1 MSGKTMQMKEIEVW
15 DPLVRTGHWLLATA
29 VIVAWFVDEPLW
41 LHSWLGYIAIALVLL
56 RIVWGF
62 IGPDYARFA
71 SFVRGPRVAFGYFID
86 LIRFS
91 SKRHLGHSP
100 AGAVMII
107 ALLVMVAVT
116 AVTGMASLAATRG
129 EGPFS
134 RVITKVER
142 PNFPI
147 QRKDVEEDQELFI
160 EEVHETA
167 ASITMVLSHFAYR
180 WCCPC
185 ELRTSRK
192 SGRGHDNWAQEVGIR
207 VGHDLKL
214 PFGA

>member
-1 MSGKTMQMKEIEVW
+1 MQMTEIRVW

-29 VIVAWFVDEPLW
+29 VIIAWFVDEPLW
-41 LHSWLGYIAIALVLL
+41 LHTWLGYIAIALVLV

-71 SFVRGPRVAFGYFID
+71 SFVRGPRLTFGYFSD

-91 SKRHLGHSP
+91 SKRYLGHSP

-129 EGPFS
+129 EGPLAG
-134 RVITKVER
+134 VITKIER
-142 PNFPI
+142 ANT
-147 QRKDVEEDQELFI
+147 EEDQELLS

-167 ASITMVLSHFAYR
+167 ANVTMVLVLLHIAGVALASFAHR
-180 WCCPC
+180 
-185 ELRTSRK
+185 ENLVAAMIT
-192 SGRGHDNWAQEVGIR
+192 G
-207 VGHDLKL
+207 LKR
-214 PFGA
+214 PQ

>member
-1 MSGKTMQMKEIEVW
+1 MQMTEIRVW

-29 VIVAWFVDEPLW
+29 VIIAWFVDEPLW
-41 LHSWLGYIAIALVLL
+41 LHTWGYIAMALILV

-71 SFVRGPRVAFGYFID
+71 SFVRGPRLTFGYFSD

-91 SKRHLGHSP
+91 SKRYLGHSP

-129 EGPFS
+129 EGPLAG
-134 RVITKVER
+134 VITKVER
-142 PNFPI
+142 ANT
-147 QRKDVEEDQELFI
+147 EEDQDLLI
-160 EEVHETA
+160 EEIHETA
-167 ASITMVLSHFAYR
+167 ANVTMVLVLLHFAGVALASFAHR
-180 WCCPC
+180 
-185 ELRTSRK
+185 ENLVAAMITGRK
-192 SGRGHDNWAQEVGIR
+192 RAE
-207 VGHDLKL
+207 
-214 PFGA
+214 

>member
-1 MSGKTMQMKEIEVW
+1 MQMTEIRVW

-29 VIVAWFVDEPLW
+29 VIIAWFVDEPLW
-41 LHSWLGYIAIALVLL
+41 LHTWLGYIAIALVLV

-71 SFVRGPRVAFGYFID
+71 SFVRGPRLTFGYFSD

-91 SKRHLGHSP
+91 SKRYLGHSP

-129 EGPFS
+129 EGPLAG
-134 RVITKVER
+134 VITKVER
-142 PNFPI
+142 ANA
-147 QRKDVEEDQELFI
+147 EEDQELLI
-160 EEVHETA
+160 EEIHETA
-167 ASITMVLSHFAYR
+167 ANVTMVLVLLHIAGIALASFAHR
-180 WCCPC
+180 
-185 ELRTSRK
+185 ENLVAAMITGRK
-192 SGRGHDNWAQEVGIR
+192 RAE
-207 VGHDLKL
+207 
-214 PFGA
+214 

>member
-1 MSGKTMQMKEIEVW
+1 MQMTEIRVW

-29 VIVAWFVDEPLW
+29 VIIAWFVDEPLW
-41 LHSWLGYIAIALVLL
+41 LHTWLGYIAIALVLV

-71 SFVRGPRVAFGYFID
+71 SFVRGPRLTFGYFSD

-91 SKRHLGHSP
+91 SKRYLGHSP

-116 AVTGMASLAATRG
+116 AVTGMASLAATSG
-129 EGPFS
+129 EGPLAG
-134 RVITKVER
+134 VITKVEWA
-142 PNFPI
+142 NT
-147 QRKDVEEDQELFI
+147 EEDQELLI

-167 ASITMVLSHFAYR
+167 ANVTMVLILLHIAGVALASFAHR
-180 WCCPC
+180 
-185 ELRTSRK
+185 ENLVAAMITGRK
-192 SGRGHDNWAQEVGIR
+192 RAE
-207 VGHDLKL
+207 
-214 PFGA
+214 

>member
-1 MSGKTMQMKEIEVW
+1 MQMTEIRVW

-29 VIVAWFVDEPLW
+29 VIIAWFVDEPLW
-41 LHSWLGYIAIALVLL
+41 LHTWLGYIAIALVLV

-71 SFVRGPRVAFGYFID
+71 SFVRGPRLTFGYFSD

-91 SKRHLGHSP
+91 SKRYLGHSP

-129 EGPFS
+129 EGPLAG
-134 RVITKVER
+134 VITKIER
-142 PNFPI
+142 ANT
-147 QRKDVEEDQELFI
+147 EEDQELLI

-167 ASITMVLSHFAYR
+167 ANVTMVLVLLHIAGVALASFAHR
-180 WCCPC
+180 
-185 ELRTSRK
+185 ENLVAAMITGRK
-192 SGRGHDNWAQEVGIR
+192 RADR
-207 VGHDLKL
+207 
-214 PFGA
+214 

>member
-1 MSGKTMQMKEIEVW
+1 MQMTEIRVW
-15 DPLVRTGHWLLATA
+15 DPLVRTSHWLLATA
-29 VIVAWFVDEPLW
+29 VIIAWFVDEPLW
-41 LHSWLGYIAIALVLL
+41 LHTSLGYIAIALVLV

-71 SFVRGPRVAFGYFID
+71 SFVRGPRVTFGYFAD

-91 SKRHLGHSP
+91 SKRYLGHSP

-129 EGPFS
+129 EGPLAE
-134 RVITKVER
+134 VITKVER
-142 PNFPI
+142 ANTG
-147 QRKDVEEDQELFI
+147 EDHELFI

-167 ASITMVLSHFAYR
+167 ANVTMVLVLLHFAGVALASFVHR
-180 WCCPC
+180 
-185 ELRTSRK
+185 ENLVAAMITGRK
-192 SGRGHDNWAQEVGIR
+192 RAE
-207 VGHDLKL
+207 
-214 PFGA
+214 

>member
-1 MSGKTMQMKEIEVW
+1 MQTTEIKVW
-15 DPLVRTGHWLLATA
+15 DPLVRVGHWLLATV
-29 VIVAWFVDEPLW
+29 VIIAWFVDEPLW
-41 LHSWLGYIAIALVLL
+41 LHTWLGYIAIALVLV

-71 SFVRGPRVAFGYFID
+71 SFVRGPRLTFGYFSD

-91 SKRHLGHSP
+91 SKRYLGHSP

-129 EGPFS
+129 EGPLAG
-134 RVITKVER
+134 VITKIER
-142 PNFPI
+142 ANT
-147 QRKDVEEDQELFI
+147 EEDQELLI

-167 ASITMVLSHFAYR
+167 ANVTMVLVLLHFAGVALASFAHR
-180 WCCPC
+180 
-185 ELRTSRK
+185 ENLVAAMITGRK
-192 SGRGHDNWAQEVGIR
+192 RAE
-207 VGHDLKL
+207 
-214 PFGA
+214 

>member
-1 MSGKTMQMKEIEVW
+1 MQMTEIRVW

-29 VIVAWFVDEPLW
+29 VIIAWFVDEPLW
-41 LHSWLGYIAIALVLL
+41 LHTWLGYIAIALVLV

-71 SFVRGPRVAFGYFID
+71 SFVRGPRVTFGYFAD

-91 SKRHLGHSP
+91 SKRYLGHSP

-116 AVTGMASLAATRG
+116 AVTGMASLAATSG
-129 EGPFS
+129 EGPLAG
-134 RVITKVER
+134 VITKVER
-142 PNFPI
+142 ANT
-147 QRKDVEEDQELFI
+147 EEDQELLI

-167 ASITMVLSHFAYR
+167 ANVTMVLILLHIAGVALASFAHR
-180 WCCPC
+180 
-185 ELRTSRK
+185 ENLVAAMITGRK
-192 SGRGHDNWAQEVGIR
+192 RAE
-207 VGHDLKL
+207 
-214 PFGA
+214 

>member
-1 MSGKTMQMKEIEVW
+1 MQMTEIRVW

-29 VIVAWFVDEPLW
+29 VIIAWFVDEPLW
-41 LHSWLGYIAIALVLL
+41 LHTWLGYIAIALVLV

-71 SFVRGPRVAFGYFID
+71 SFVRGPRLTFGYFSD

-91 SKRHLGHSP
+91 SKRYLGHSP

-116 AVTGMASLAATRG
+116 AVTGIASLAATRG
-129 EGPFS
+129 EGPLAGL
-134 RVITKVER
+134 ITKVER
-142 PNFPI
+142 VNT
-147 QRKDVEEDQELFI
+147 EEDQELLI

-167 ASITMVLSHFAYR
+167 ANVTMVLVLLYIAGVALASFAHR
-180 WCCPC
+180 
-185 ELRTSRK
+185 ENLVAAMITGRK
-192 SGRGHDNWAQEVGIR
+192 RAE
-207 VGHDLKL
+207 
-214 PFGA
+214 